1 MVLPSEEPESDVSSN
16 EFESD
21 GHCSSDIS
29 TPPFSPITS
38 SDESYGDIDSEEEEM
53 MPDSGDH
60 IIRSDPV
67 VALATTQ
74 GGSAM
79 PNSNL

>member
-1 MVLPSEEPESDVSSN
+1 MVLLSEESESDVSSN

-29 TPPFSPITS
+29 TPPFSPIN
-38 SDESYGDIDSEEEEM
+38 GDIDSEEEEEM
-53 MPDSGDH
+53 MSDSGDH

-74 GGSAM
+74 GGGAM